1 MNTTRI
7 ATIATLMLSG
17 LTVAE
22 ANEVLPA
29 WSAETFVMEEIVV
42 TAEAPASYY
51 MEEIVVTAQ
60 APNHLFMDEIVVTAT
75 PPQSEIE
82 AEAMGTVAAVQVP
95 NPVMEEIVVT
105 ARPSDLRTRI
115 AARMRNVRNE
125 VLF

>member
-7 ATIATLMLSG
+7 ATIATLMLTG

-29 WSAETFVMEEIVV
+29 WAEESFIMEEVVV

-51 MEEIVVTAQ
+51 MEEIIVTAQ
-60 APNHLFMDEIVVTAT
+60 APDHLFMEEIVVTAAL
-75 PPQSEIE
+75 PQIDTE
-82 AEAMGTVAAVQVP
+82 ADVTETVVAAQVP

-105 ARPSDLRTRI
+105 ARPSDIRMRI
-115 AARMRNVRNE
+115 AARMRNARNE